1 MELIG
6 HPTTH
11 EHRQPQTDAPSEVAI
26 ERLCDGIR
34 KALVVDR
41 QQVTVGDLTLRFLR
55 RNEVFSHQGAEYQA
69 LEPGLFQLATWT
81 RSAPGMQEE
90 TGSRW
95 IHYASSDDLEAI
107 LTPRLRAMSANEAE
121 GIRVGLAAQKVLRD
135 INTRRRTFSP

>member
-1 MELIG
+1 MELIAN
-6 HPTTH
+6 PTARADRQ
-11 EHRQPQTDAPSEVAI
+11 EHLERANDAAI

-55 RNEVFSHQGAEYQA
+55 RNEVFSHQGSEYQA

-81 RSAPGMQEE
+81 RSAPGKQEE

-135 INTRRRTFSP
+135 INTRRRTWTP